1 MHDHGLQV
9 SVVICTY
16 NRDEFLERT
25 LRSLNHLNYD
35 RFEVIV
41 VNGPSTDRTAEILD
55 SYKDR
60 IKIRSNPIVNLSV
73 SRNIGIKAAAGQVV
87 AFLDDDAIPRPE
99 WLNQLVEIYCSEKKV
114 GGVGGRVYGPGGDHF
129 QFYNGYINI
138 WGEAVVKQE
147 SAGIYTVPKAYY
159 YNIMMGVNSSF
170 SRDALAEVGGF
181 DEYYEYFHDESD
193 VCVRLTNA
201 GFPILHHQEA
211 YVHHEFA
218 RSHIRKSNY
227 HMNWYPIIKNSV
239 YFGVKNSAGVANN
252 LKRFIRPIY
261 TAGKRIQEFKVWLRQ
276 GNITKKDYRS
286 FMKMWRRG
294 VLRGTID
301 GFLKPRR
308 LRWDLKEP
316 DEAFLE
322 FKRDL
327 SVPIDPVLT
336 NQSLQIVLPNNPS
349 PSTITGICL
358 LSKSYPPYGSGGVGT
373 YTKTL
378 AEGLVSKGYRVFVL
392 TSTLPEDEKIVNGVH
407 LIRINYVEDQM
418 MSLIGSKYPVTARNV
433 SYSILASHKVQELAD
448 QGLINIVETPV
459 WDYEGLATIINVENV
474 VTAVRLETPLRKAA
488 EMQNWSWNRDLELSA
503 NLEKLMIDRA
513 DGVISISNGVAE
525 TISSLYKV
533 SWEHKNMYVVPL
545 GLDVVSEDK
554 ILTENKNDPLQIL
567 FVGRLERRKGIDVLL
582 KAFEKVWNE
591 NRHVEL
597 YIAGNDKIPYE
608 KGKTIREI
616 FTEKHANSELLNHVY
631 FLGEVSDEQ
640 LQELYSKCDIFV
652 APSRYESFGLVY
664 LEAMNYA
671 KPVIGTNIGGIP
683 EIIQDQV
690 NGLLIPPDDVSEL
703 VQAIITLVKN
713 EDLRIS
719 MGRKGREIL
728 THSFTN
734 HIMIERTIDVYNKLL
749 HYQRSIH

>member
-1 MHDHGLQV
+1 
-9 SVVICTY
+9 
-16 NRDEFLERT
+16 
-25 LRSLNHLNYD
+25 
-35 RFEVIV
+35 
-41 VNGPSTDRTAEILD
+41 
-55 SYKDR
+55 
-60 IKIRSNPIVNLSV
+60 
-73 SRNIGIKAAAGQVV
+73 
-87 AFLDDDAIPRPE
+87 
-99 WLNQLVEIYCSEKKV
+99 
-114 GGVGGRVYGPGGDHF
+114 
-129 QFYNGYINI
+129 
-138 WGEAVVKQE
+138 
-147 SAGIYTVPKAYY
+147 
-159 YNIMMGVNSSF
+159 
-170 SRDALAEVGGF
+170 
-181 DEYYEYFHDESD
+181 
-193 VCVRLTNA
+193 
-201 GFPILHHQEA
+201 
-211 YVHHEFA
+211 
-218 RSHIRKSNY
+218 
-227 HMNWYPIIKNSV
+227 
-239 YFGVKNSAGVANN
+239 
-252 LKRFIRPIY
+252 
-261 TAGKRIQEFKVWLRQ
+261 
-276 GNITKKDYRS
+276 
-286 FMKMWRRG
+286 
-294 VLRGTID
+294 
-301 GFLKPRR
+301 
-308 LRWDLKEP
+308 
-316 DEAFLE
+316 
-322 FKRDL
+322 
-327 SVPIDPVLT
+327 
-336 NQSLQIVLPNNPS
+336 
-349 PSTITGICL
+349 
-358 LSKSYPPYGSGGVGT
+358 
-373 YTKTL
+373 
-378 AEGLVSKGYRVFVL
+378 
-392 TSTLPEDEKIVNGVH
+392 
-407 LIRINYVEDQM
+407 
-418 MSLIGSKYPVTARNV
+418 VTARNV
-433 SYSILASHKVQELAD
+433 SYSILASHKIQELAD

-474 VTAVRLETPLRKAA
+474 LTAVRLETPLRKAA

-749 HYQRSIH
+749 HYKRSIH